1 MLRRAL
7 QGRRVILAPNAEWMA
22 PKLERHFGNVA
33 EIRPIPF
40 GVDSAWFDIK
50 RTASL
55 APPHRWLAV
64 TRITRDKIGNLFAW
78 GEGLFG
84 SGREL
89 HLFGPLQEKLTLP
102 GWVVWHGPTN
112 PQKLAHDWFPIAA
125 GLVTLSQHDEGRP
138 QVMLEAMASG
148 LPVIASNLLAHRDF
162 IRHGETG
169 WIADSPKA
177 FASGLECLE
186 MPTTNRMM
194 GEAARKWICTTVGD
208 WDACAAR
215 YATAYRELLG
225 HGHG

>member
-1 MLRRAL
+1 
-7 QGRRVILAPNAEWMA
+7 
-22 PKLERHFGNVA
+22 
-33 EIRPIPF
+33 
-40 GVDSAWFDIK
+40 
-50 RTASL
+50 
-55 APPHRWLAV
+55 
-64 TRITRDKIGNLFAW
+64 
-78 GEGLFG
+78 
-84 SGREL
+84 
-89 HLFGPLQEKLTLP
+89 
-102 GWVVWHGPTN
+102 
-112 PQKLAHDWFPIAA
+112 
-125 GLVTLSQHDEGRP
+125 
-138 QVMLEAMASG
+138 MASG

-194 GEAARKWICTTVGD
+194 GEAARQWICTTVGD